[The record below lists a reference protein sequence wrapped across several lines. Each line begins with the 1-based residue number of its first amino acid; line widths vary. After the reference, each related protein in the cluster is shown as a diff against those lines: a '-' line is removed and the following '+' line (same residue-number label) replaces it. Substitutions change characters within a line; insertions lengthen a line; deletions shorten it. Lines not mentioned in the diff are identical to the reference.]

1 MKAMRRRQEPIWP
14 MSKAAGV
21 HEAQPAEL
29 VEQAGGFIKTAVL
42 MADCRSLWTRQ
53 ATGWRSVTGRP
64 PR

>member
-1 MKAMRRRQEPIWP
+1 